1 MSNLNVSVNNKTVTP
16 IDIHTETLVPKS
28 LLIAFIL
35 VTCCFALWGF
45 ANDITNPM
53 VAAFQ
58 KIFLTSATEA
68 TWVQVAFY
76 GGYGLMAFPA
86 AFFIRKYSYK
96 AGLLMGLGL
105 YAAGGLLFVPAS
117 YIGDFYPFLIAY
129 FILTSGLSFLET
141 SANPYILSMGPAAT
155 ATRRLNLAQAFNP
168 IGSLLGM
175 YTASQFILAKMDARD
190 RATRETL
197 SAAEFEAVKS
207 ADLVVVSYPYVV
219 IGVVIVLMFILI
231 ALVKMPSGKDESES
245 DSSLKEIFGR
255 LWKTPR
261 YVEGVVSQVFYV
273 GAQIMCWTYI
283 IHYGTE
289 VFMAQGMGEADAQI
303 ESQNYNI
310 VAMIIFC
317 VSRFICTFLLK
328 YIAPGTLLMC
338 LAAGGILLSLGTITL
353 GGIYGLYCLV
363 GISACM
369 SLMFPTI
376 YGIALTNIKGDDA
389 KFAAAGLIAAI
400 VGGTFLPMAQASV
413 IDNWSLQ
420 MLSPT
425 QASFALPLLCFVIIA
440 AYGYRVMNVHRTEF
454 D

>member
-1 MSNLNVSVNNKTVTP
+1 MSNLNVSINDKSPANAAQAP
-16 IDIHTETLVPKS
+16 LVPKH
-28 LLIAFIL
+28 LLLAFVL
-35 VTCCFALWGF
+35 VTSCFALWGF

-58 KIFLTSATEA
+58 RIFLTSATEA

-86 AFFIRKYSYK
+86 AFFIRKFSYK

-105 YAAGGLLFVPAS
+105 YALGGFLFVPAS
-117 YIGDFYPFLIAY
+117 HIGEFYPFLIAY
-129 FILTSGLSFLET
+129 FILTSGLAFLET
-141 SANPYILSMGPAAT
+141 SANPYILTMGPAAT

-175 YTASQFILAKMDARD
+175 YTASQFILAKMDGRD
-190 RATRETL
+190 RAAREAL
-197 SAAEFEAVKS
+197 SSADFEMVKS
-207 ADLVVVSYPYVV
+207 ADLAVVSQPYIV
-219 IGVVIVLMFILI
+219 IGVVIALIFLLI
-231 ALVKMPSGKDESES
+231 ALVKMPSGKDVATGDESV
-245 DSSLKEIFGR
+245 KTIFVHLLR
-255 LWKTPR
+255 TPR
-261 YVEGVVSQVFYV
+261 YREGVIAQVFYV

-283 IHYGTE
+283 IHYGTA
-289 VFMAQGMGEADAQI
+289 VFTAQGMGEAAAQVQ
-303 ESQNYNI
+303 SQHYNI

-317 VSRFICTFLLK
+317 VSRFVCTLLLK
-328 YIAPGTLLMC
+328 YVAAGALLMF
-338 LAAGGILLSLGTITL
+338 LAAGGIILSAGTIFL

-376 YGIALTNIKGDDA
+376 YGIALTGITGDAA

-400 VGGTFLPMAQASV
+400 VGGTFLPMLQASV

-440 AYGYRVMNVHRTEF
+440 RYGYRVMNVHRSEL

>member
-1 MSNLNVSVNNKTVTP
+1 MSNSNTGIQESESPSDTQS
-16 IDIHTETLVPKS
+16 EALVPRH
-28 LLIAFIL
+28 LLVAFML
-35 VTCCFALWGF
+35 VTFCFALWGF
-45 ANDITNPM
+45 ANDVTNPM

-58 KIFLTSATEA
+58 KIFLTTATDA
-68 TWVQVAFY
+68 TWVQVAYY

-96 AGLLMGLGL
+96 AGILMGLGL
-105 YAAGGLLFVPAS
+105 YAVGGLLFIPAS
-117 YIGDFYPFLIAY
+117 YIGDFFPFLIAY

-168 IGSLLGM
+168 IGGLLGM
-175 YTASQFILAKMDARD
+175 YAASQFILARMDTRD

-197 SAAEFEAVKS
+197 SQADFEAVKS
-207 ADLVVVSYPYVV
+207 ADLAVLSHPYIV
-219 IGVVIVLMFILI
+219 IAIVIAVMFVLI
-231 ALVKMPSGKDESES
+231 AFMKMPSGKDTAEGTSTT
-245 DSSLKEIFGR
+245 KEIFAR
-255 LWKTPR
+255 LWRTPR

-273 GAQIMCWTYI
+273 GAQIMCWTFI

-289 VFMAQGMGEADAQI
+289 VFVAQGMSEADAQI
-303 ESQNYNI
+303 KSQNYNI

-328 YIAPGTLLMC
+328 YIAPGSLLMS

-353 GGIYGLYCLV
+353 GGTYGMYCLV
-363 GISACM
+363 GISGCM

-376 YGIALTNIKGDDA
+376 YGIALTGIRGDDA

-400 VGGTFLPMAQASV
+400 VGGTFLPMLQAVV
-413 IDNWSLQ
+413 IDNWSSTA
-420 MLSPT
+420 LSAT
-425 QASFALPLLCFVIIA
+425 QASFSLPLLCFLIIA
-440 AYGYRVMNVHRTEF
+440 VYGYRAMHTHRTEY

>member
-1 MSNLNVSVNNKTVTP
+1 MSNLNVSIKNKSLP
-16 IDIHTETLVPKS
+16 SIDVSSESLVPKS
-28 LLIAFIL
+28 LLLSFIL

-175 YTASQFILAKMDARD
+175 YTASQFILAKMDVRD

-197 SAAEFEAVKS
+197 SATEFEAVKS
-207 ADLVVVSYPYVV
+207 ADLAVLSYPYVV

-231 ALVKMPSGKDESES
+231 ALVKMPSGKDESKN

-255 LWKTPR
+255 LWQTPR
-261 YVEGVVSQVFYV
+261 YVEGVVAQVFYV

-353 GGIYGLYCLV
+353 GGIYGMYCLV

-376 YGIALTNIKGDDA
+376 YGIALTGIKGDDA

-400 VGGTFLPMAQASV
+400 VGGTFLPMLQASV
-413 IDNWSLQ
+413 IDSWSFQ
-420 MLSPT
+420 MLSAT

-440 AYGYRVMNVHRTEF
+440 AYGYRVVNVHRNEF